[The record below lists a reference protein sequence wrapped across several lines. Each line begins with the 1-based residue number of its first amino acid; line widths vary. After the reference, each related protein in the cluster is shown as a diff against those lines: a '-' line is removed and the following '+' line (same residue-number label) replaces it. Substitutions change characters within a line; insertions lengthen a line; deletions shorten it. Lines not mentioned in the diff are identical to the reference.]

1 MSSAILVAVVLPL
14 LAVVSSS
21 HAATLHAFQIGVLK
35 DSPSQVI
42 VAGKGFVTVHRP
54 CSIRDFRMACTHRA
68 IGAMIGKSRNPGLSS
83 AVAERC
89 LAVKRSCYKL
99 IF

>member
-54 CSIRDFRMACTHRA
+54 CSIRDFRWRIPRGHRGNDWEVPKSWVEQRRCREVLGSRA
-68 IGAMIGKSRNPGLSS
+68 IL
-83 AVAERC
+83 
-89 LAVKRSCYKL
+89 L
-99 IF
+99 